1 LYVSRRMSGN
11 LAPALDEPLEVE
23 DETEGVAGP
32 RTPAGGRLGH
42 WLVNPVDPP
51 RVPRAGTRRAEAAR
65 EGVVLGIVPRPWI
78 GRGPIAVGRSAVA
91 LAGSSLA
98 RGAARR
104 APRATIL
111 AKAALVGTAVGA
123 EAAAGVARG
132 HRDAHASAHLAGR
145 LRERI

>member
-1 LYVSRRMSGN
+1 MYVSRRMSGN
-11 LAPALDEPLEVE
+11 LAPALDDALEVE

-42 WLVNPVDPP
+42 WLVNPVDPHAFHALEPGAPRP
-51 RVPRAGTRRAEAAR
+51 RVKESY
-65 EGVVLGIVPRPWI
+65 LGSYRVS
-78 GRGPIAVGRSAVA
+78 GSGAGPIAVGWSAVA

-104 APRATIL
+104 APRATVL